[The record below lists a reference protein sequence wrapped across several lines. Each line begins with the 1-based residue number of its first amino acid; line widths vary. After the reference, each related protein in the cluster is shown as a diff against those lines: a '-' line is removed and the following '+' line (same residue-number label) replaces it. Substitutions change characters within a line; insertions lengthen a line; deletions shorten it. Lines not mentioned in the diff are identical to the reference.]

1 MIHLKAWLLV
11 ALLALAPFTAPQVSR
26 AQDGSISTETGAA
39 QNERDAAMAVKIR
52 EILQELG
59 GYDDVTVTVSNG
71 IVTLRGTTLDAGG
84 GDHLAG
90 LVRRIDGVVE
100 VENQV
105 SLSTDIARRLTPA
118 IERFGGRLRQA
129 ASFLPLLLVSLAAF
143 GAIVF
148 AGFFLARLRQPWN
161 RLAPNLFIADI
172 YRTVIRLAAI
182 AFGLVVA
189 LDILGA
195 SALLSTIL
203 GAAGIIG
210 LALGFAVR
218 DTVENFIAS
227 LLLSIRQ
234 PFRPNDTIEIG
245 GDIGRVIR
253 LTSRAT
259 ILLSPDGNH
268 IRIPNA
274 TVFKSRIIN
283 YTRNRGRRFQF
294 AIEIGADSDP
304 AAAMDRGLA
313 ELKRLPFVL
322 DRPEPTVWIDTVGAS
337 SIKLCFSGWIDQ
349 HDSHFDRARGEAMRL
364 VRQAIEKP
372 RTPRARPPEARD
384 VSAGHSGTED
394 AELMKL
400 VESERAANSE
410 TDLLTRDGMDE

>member
-1 MIHLKAWLLV
+1 MTYLKSWLLA
-11 ALLALAPFTAPQVSR
+11 ALLILGAAAITPPALAQGGA
-26 AQDGSISTETGAA
+26 ISTETGAA
-39 QNERDAAMAVKIR
+39 QNQQDAAIATKIR
-52 EILQELG
+52 EIVQELD
-59 GYDDVTVTVSNG
+59 GYEDVTVTVSNG

-84 GDHLAG
+84 GDHLAE
-90 LVRRIDGVVE
+90 LASRVAGVVA
-100 VENQV
+100 VENEV
-105 SLSTDIARRLTPA
+105 SLSTDIAKRLTPA

-129 ASFLPLLLVSLAAF
+129 LSFLPLMLVGLAAF
-143 GAIVF
+143 GVIVF
-148 AGFFLARLRQPWN
+148 AGFYVARWRQPWD
-161 RLAPNLFIADI
+161 RLAPNPFIADI
-172 YRTVIRLAAI
+172 YRTVIRLTAI
-182 AFGLVVA
+182 TFGIVVA

-245 GDIGRVIR
+245 GAVGRVIR

-259 ILLSPDGNH
+259 ILLSQDGNH

-283 YTRNRGRRFQF
+283 YTRNRARRFQF
-294 AIEIGADSDP
+294 AIEVASEADP
-304 AAAMDRGLA
+304 AQAMDRGLDA
-313 ELKRLPFVL
+313 LEHLPFVL
-322 DRPEPTVWIDTVGAS
+322 KTPEPTVWIDHVGDS
-337 SIKLCFSGWIDQ
+337 STRLCFSGWIDQ
-349 HDSHFDRARGEAMRL
+349 HESHFDRARGEAMRL
-364 VRQAIEKP
+364 VKLAIEKP
-372 RTPRARPPEARD
+372 RSSRARAPQARD
-384 VSAGHSGTED
+384 VSVGKPGTED

-400 VESERAANSE
+400 VEAERATNSE
-410 TDLLTRDGMDE
+410 TDLLTRDGRDE